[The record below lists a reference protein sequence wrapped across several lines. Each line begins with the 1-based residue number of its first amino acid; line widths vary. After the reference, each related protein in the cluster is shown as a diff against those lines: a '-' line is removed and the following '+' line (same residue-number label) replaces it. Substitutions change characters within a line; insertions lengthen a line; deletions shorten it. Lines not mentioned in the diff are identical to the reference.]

1 MNPYLA
7 TESDYTTNP
16 QLVLK
21 EALAQE
27 LNVLNQSLTHL
38 LDADNLSERDL
49 QLLRG
54 LVSLSHF
61 TVQQAIDT
69 SQANLSDTEAIV
81 TALQEEM
88 NYLQSMNA
96 AYHKQL
102 QWFKEQ
108 AALSKAAVGRVRLKA
123 TMKQCLQSTVE
134 ITGAET
140 GSIFLV
146 GNDHVIQDYLLLRQ
160 NTTEDERRDLVGKVL
175 QKGLAGWVAQNLVV
189 ALIPDTQSD
198 SRWIDFP
205 DQPYKVHSVLCV
217 PMLRDQTLVG
227 ILTLTHPD
235 RYYFT
240 QEDADLAWTIAY
252 QTALVMENN
261 RLLADNDVLKNQTKN
276 YQQTWQ
282 NLINSPLIGGFLL
295 QNNRFIQTNKR
306 LCGLM
311 GYTPDELTKMQ
322 SIASLIGYEDRD
334 VVTKNFQQCLEGII
348 PSFNLSFGITRKN
361 GQLVKVMAQG
371 TRIVHQKQFALMG
384 VLDSIA

>member
-334 VVTKNFQQCLEGII
+334 VVTKNFQQCLEGSI

>member
-21 EALAQE
+21 EALAEE

-38 LDADNLSERDL
+38 LGADNLSERDL

-61 TVQQAIDT
+61 TAQQAIDSAQT
-69 SQANLSDTEAIV
+69 NSSDTEAIIA
-81 TALQEEM
+81 ALQEEM
-88 NYLQSMNA
+88 DYLRSMNA

-108 AALSKAAVGRVRLKA
+108 AALSRAAVGRVRLKA
-123 TMKQCLQSTVE
+123 TMKQCLQSTLD

-140 GSIFLV
+140 GSIVLV
-146 GNDHVIQDYLLLRQ
+146 GNDRIIQDYLLLRQ

-175 QKGLAGWVAQNLVV
+175 EKGLAGWVSQNLVV

-198 SRWIDFP
+198 SRWMDLP
-205 DQPYKVHSVLCV
+205 DQPYKVRSALCV
-217 PMLRDQTLVG
+217 PMLREQVLVG

-240 QEDADLAWTIAY
+240 QEDTDLVWTIAY
-252 QTALVMENN
+252 QTALVIENN
-261 RLLADNDVLKNQTKN
+261 RLLNDNEVLKN
-276 YQQTWQ
+276 
-282 NLINSPLIGGFLL
+282 
-295 QNNRFIQTNKR
+295 
-306 LCGLM
+306 
-311 GYTPDELTKMQ
+311 
-322 SIASLIGYEDRD
+322 
-334 VVTKNFQQCLEGII
+334 
-348 PSFNLSFGITRKN
+348 
-361 GQLVKVMAQG
+361 
-371 TRIVHQKQFALMG
+371 
-384 VLDSIA
+384 

>member
-21 EALAQE
+21 EALAEE

-38 LDADNLSERDL
+38 LGADNLSERDL

-61 TVQQAIDT
+61 TAQQAIDSAQT
-69 SQANLSDTEAIV
+69 NSSDTEAIIS
-81 TALQEEM
+81 ALQEEM
-88 NYLQSMNA
+88 DYLRSMNA

-108 AALSKAAVGRVRLKA
+108 AALSRAAVGRVRLKA
-123 TMKQCLQSTVE
+123 TMKQCLQSTLD

-140 GSIFLV
+140 GSIVLV
-146 GNDHVIQDYLLLRQ
+146 GNDRIIQDYLLLRQ

-175 QKGLAGWVAQNLVV
+175 EKGLAGWVSQNLVV

-198 SRWIDFP
+198 SRWMDLP
-205 DQPYKVHSVLCV
+205 DQPYKVRSALCV
-217 PMLRDQTLVG
+217 PMLREQVLVG

-240 QEDADLAWTIAY
+240 QEDTDLVWTIAY
-252 QTALVMENN
+252 QTALVIENN
-261 RLLADNDVLKNQTKN
+261 RLLNDNEVLKNQTKN
-276 YQQTWQ
+276 YQETWQ

-295 QNNRFIQTNKR
+295 QNNRVIHTNKR
-306 LCGLM
+306 LCGLI
-311 GYTPDELTKMQ
+311 GYTSDELTKMQ

-334 VVTKNFQQCLEGII
+334 RVTQNFQNCLEGGI

-371 TRIVHQKQFALMG
+371 SRIIHQKQFALMG
-384 VLDSIA
+384 VMDSIA

>member
-334 VVTKNFQQCLEGII
+334 VVTKNFQQCLEGSI

-371 TRIVHQKQFALMG
+371 TRVVHQKQFALMG

>member
-21 EALAQE
+21 EALAEE

-38 LDADNLSERDL
+38 LGADNLSERDL

-61 TVQQAIDT
+61 TAQQAIDSAQT
-69 SQANLSDTEAIV
+69 NSSDTEAIIA
-81 TALQEEM
+81 ALQEEM
-88 NYLQSMNA
+88 DYLRSMNA

-108 AALSKAAVGRVRLKA
+108 AALSRAAVGRVRLKA
-123 TMKQCLQSTVE
+123 TMKQCLQSTLD

-140 GSIFLV
+140 GSIVLV
-146 GNDHVIQDYLLLRQ
+146 GNDRIIQDYLLLRQ

-175 QKGLAGWVAQNLVV
+175 EKGLAGWVSQNLVV

-198 SRWIDFP
+198 SRWMDLP
-205 DQPYKVHSVLCV
+205 DQPYKVRSALCV
-217 PMLRDQTLVG
+217 PMLREQVLVG

-240 QEDADLAWTIAY
+240 QEDTDLVWTIAY
-252 QTALVMENN
+252 QTALVIENN
-261 RLLADNDVLKNQTKN
+261 RLLNDNEVLKNQTKN
-276 YQQTWQ
+276 YQETWQ

-295 QNNRFIQTNKR
+295 QNNRFIHTNKR
-306 LCGLM
+306 LCGLI
-311 GYTPDELTKMQ
+311 GYTSDELTKMQ

-334 VVTKNFQQCLEGII
+334 RVTQNFQNCLEGGI

-371 TRIVHQKQFALMG
+371 SRIIHQKQFALMG
-384 VLDSIA
+384 VMDSIA